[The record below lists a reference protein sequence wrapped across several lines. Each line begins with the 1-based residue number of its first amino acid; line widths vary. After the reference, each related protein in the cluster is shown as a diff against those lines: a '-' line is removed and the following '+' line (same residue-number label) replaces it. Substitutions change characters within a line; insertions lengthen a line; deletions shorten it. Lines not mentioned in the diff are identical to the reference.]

1 MERENCVKKPL
12 QKIFYQKKTQSLHM
26 GRIRKSPSVTLIL
39 ITVFTSLMLI
49 GSVSSQSIP
58 KPSVPTFTLTF
69 QDNSYTILPR
79 IMRTTDPYTGVQTRS
94 NTAPIYVQNKTIQ
107 VTITNQPFA
116 PYTDSNGNTIG
127 LVYDVRYKGHYSST
141 WWSLSPHVYFNQSNS
156 ATTEIPV
163 AFAGNYD
170 QTGGIASLNGNPTP
184 DVKID
189 FQVQALTGH
198 IELLNGLYNFTG
210 ESSGWSSTKTITT
223 IRNSNLSFT
232 NLNSKRFFSNSY
244 HLPNFNSC
252 RSRVFLVDDSTLLPF
267 NTLYCSP
274 N

>member
-1 MERENCVKKPL
+1 
-12 QKIFYQKKTQSLHM
+12 M
-26 GRIRKSPSVTLIL
+26 GRIRKSPSVTLFL

-58 KPSVPTFTLTF
+58 KPSVPTFTLSF

-94 NTAPIYVQNKTIQ
+94 NTTPIYVQNKTIQ

-189 FQVQALTGH
+189 FQVQALTGY

-223 IRNSNLSFT
+223 IETATSASPT
-232 NLNSKRFFSNSY
+232 STPKVSSPTPTIYPTSTPAVPEFSW
-244 HLPNFNSC
+244 LMI
-252 RSRVFLVDDSTLLPF
+252 LPF
-267 NTLYCSP
+267 FLSILFIVVLIRKRNHLK
-274 N
+274 